1 MWTRGTAA
9 PHRPK
14 AERPCGRRL
23 PGGRLA
29 RPPPMTPASPGR
41 GAWTRE
47 GHAPLVFKLT
57 VYLFRNQFMGQRDR
71 ESFEPGMWEHL
82 TCT

>member
-1 MWTRGTAA
+1 
-9 PHRPK
+9 
-14 AERPCGRRL
+14 
-23 PGGRLA
+23 
-29 RPPPMTPASPGR
+29 MTPASPGR